1 MTSVLIRRETL
12 GDRGKD
18 DVREDGHV
26 LTQAEIGVRKLL

>member
-12 GDRGKD
+12 GDRGK